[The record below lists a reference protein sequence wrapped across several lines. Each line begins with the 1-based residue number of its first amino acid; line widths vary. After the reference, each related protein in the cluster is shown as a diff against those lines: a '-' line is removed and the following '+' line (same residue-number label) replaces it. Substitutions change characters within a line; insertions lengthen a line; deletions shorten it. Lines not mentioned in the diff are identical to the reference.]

1 MPTPGAP
8 KAAAPPRLSVVV
20 PVHNVAPYLEECL
33 ASLAAQ
39 SMTALDV
46 VLVDDGS
53 TDDSPRIAQEF
64 TRRDARFRYVRQ
76 PNAGL
81 SAARNTGVAHTAP
94 GTDYL
99 AFVDSDDVLAPH
111 AYARLTAS
119 LDASGSD
126 LASGNVWRL
135 HPGGRRQAWQYR
147 WLTADR
153 TGTHIT
159 REPRLLTDRVAWNKV
174 FRRSFWDR
182 HGFTYP
188 VGRLYEDTPVV
199 IPAHYLARSVDVL
212 HEHVYY
218 WRVREGSI
226 TRLRTDVRGVRDR
239 IAACADVS
247 AFLAR
252 ARPDQLGHYDTS
264 CLRDD
269 FVYFLE
275 GLPMGGP
282 DYRAAFMTGARA
294 FLERAG
300 ADATRALPPHLR
312 VKWQLVREDR
322 LAELVEVL
330 AFEQANGVGTHAVR
344 GGRVSYPGVGA
355 VVGRAARVRRGE
367 LPVVARLS
375 AVERQPDGTL
385 RLTGFAYVRNAGP
398 GRLVLALAQE
408 HGTHR
413 LRRFPTRTIS
423 LPPATDNAAQELHDY
438 DRSGFETVVDPA
450 RLGDGEWT
458 AGVVL
463 VAVGGGGGAVR
474 RAALRPLGRSEDQPR
489 VYELAAGRRLVA
501 AYREGRLVLS
511 VRRYGARVEGHRVV
525 EAGALGET
533 GGDTARAQPAV
544 ELFGSLHG
552 PAPRP
557 THLSLHH
564 PPSGMEL
571 ALPVREARE
580 PQEAGEVRE
589 PGEAQEAR
597 EAQEVRQAQEL
608 GEVREPPGG
617 RDQPESPG
625 PQDRRRPGFAVRIP
639 LAGLM
644 GVQPAPHTAPR
655 GVEPPDADRWEA
667 RFGYPDGSAGPVP
680 ASLDL
685 APGHALGRLCLRAD
699 PAGNLA
705 VELTRR
711 PLADSVDWADDGTL
725 TVAGT
730 WSADGFGGARLVLR
744 HTVLR
749 EEVTALLTRDGVRFR
764 ATVPAEAMASLT
776 EGRWSILLGEAPVRL
791 LTSTGAALPRPRD
804 LFGRRFTAARRHGD
818 RLELVAGSPLAE
830 AERGAYRQ
838 RGLRTAYFPDRRP
851 HGRLGNAVLRRDT
864 VLPGTVP
871 PGTVLPD
878 TVLPDTVLRDTVL
891 RDTVLFTGGDSPRAV
906 LAELVARGSGLTPLW
921 VTGDRRRAAPP
932 GAAPVEPGS
941 RAWYEA
947 LATARHIVTDDHLPE
962 WFERRPGQS
971 VVQTWHGTPLGRT
984 GTDLTGTLH
993 ADHRRIEALPHLARQ
1008 WSLLVSPSRWATPVL
1023 RRALAY
1029 EGEVLEAGNPANDAL
1044 LAADRDRTRARVRAA
1059 LGAGPDAR
1067 VVLYAPTYRCHL
1079 PLGPSHP
1086 GVHRPDP
1093 AGLDVVE
1100 LERKLGQDHLVLVR
1114 RHARVAGA
1122 VAGGRDVSAHPT
1134 TSGLLLA
1141 ADVLVTDYSG
1151 LICGFAH
1158 TGRPMLFH
1166 TYDLAHYRDTARGFY
1181 ADFEA
1186 LAPGPLLSDTGA
1198 VAEALAAPESGA
1210 TTHAGAYTAFRAAFC
1225 DLDDGRAAARVVDRL
1240 TAGC

>member
-1 MPTPGAP
+1 M
-8 KAAAPPRLSVVV
+8 VV
-20 PVHNVAPYLEECL
+20 PIHNVAPYLEECL
-33 ASLAAQ
+33 TSLATQ
-39 SMTALDV
+39 TMTALDV

-53 TDDSPRIAQEF
+53 TDGSADIARAF
-64 TRRDARFRYVRQ
+64 THRDTRFRYVRQ

-81 SAARNTGVAHTAP
+81 SAARNTGVAHTTP
-94 GTDYL
+94 GTEYL
-99 AFVDSDDVLAPH
+99 AFADSDDVLAPD

-135 HPGGRRQAWQYR
+135 DPGGRRQAWQYR

-153 TGTHIT
+153 IGTHIT
-159 REPRLLTDRVAWNKV
+159 RDPRLRTDRVAWNKV

-182 HGFTYP
+182 HGFTFP

-226 TRLRTDVRGVRDR
+226 TRLRTDVWGVRDR
-239 IAACADVS
+239 IAACEDVS
-247 AFLAR
+247 GFLAG
-252 ARPDQLGHYDTS
+252 AWPDQRAWPDPRRHYDTS

-275 GLPMGGP
+275 GLPTGGP
-282 DYRAAFMTGARA
+282 AYRAAFMTGARA

-300 ADATRALPPHLR
+300 TDVTRALPPDLR

-322 LAELVEVL
+322 LAELVELL
-330 AFEQANGVGTHAVR
+330 AFEQANGAGTYAVR

-355 VVGRAARVRRGE
+355 VTGRAARVRRGE

-408 HGTHR
+408 HGTRR

-423 LPPATDNAAQELHDY
+423 LPLATDNAAQELHDY
-438 DRSGFETVVDPA
+438 DRSGFETTLDPS

-458 AGVVL
+458 VGVVL
-463 VAVGGGGGAVR
+463 VGTGLGSTTIR
-474 RAALRPLGRSEDQPR
+474 RAALRPLDRSEDHPR
-489 VYELAAGRRLVA
+489 VYEVADGRRLVA
-501 AYREGRLVLS
+501 AYREGRLVVS
-511 VRRYGARVEGHRVV
+511 VQRYGARVEASRITTAGHDADTGTDTDADA
-525 EAGALGET
+525 ETHAGTDAGTPT
-533 GGDTARAQPAV
+533 GTDTHAGTDTDTDTDTHADTDTASPAV
-544 ELFGSLHG
+544 ELLGSLHG
-552 PAPRP
+552 PGPHP

-564 PPSGMEL
+564 PPSGTEFSF
-571 ALPVREARE
+571 PVRGR
-580 PQEAGEVRE
+580 PDRPRPAG
-589 PGEAQEAR
+589 
-597 EAQEVRQAQEL
+597 QAQRDRATLPGQEQ
-608 GEVREPPGG
+608 RDPPG
-617 RDQPESPG
+617 PHG
-625 PQDRRRPGFAVRIP
+625 PAQQKRAGFAVRVP
-639 LAGLM
+639 LAALT
-644 GVQPAPHTAPR
+644 GVAPAPHTAPR

-667 RFGYPDGSAGPVP
+667 RFRYPDGSLGAVP
-680 ASLDL
+680 AALDL
-685 APGHALGRLCLRAD
+685 APGREHGRLCPRAD
-699 PAGNLA
+699 AAGNLA

-711 PLADSVDWADDGTL
+711 PLADTVVWAADGTL

-730 WSADGFGGARLVLR
+730 WGADDIGGARLVLR

-749 EEVTALLTRDGVRFR
+749 EEVAVPVARDGVRFR
-764 ATVPAEAMASLT
+764 VSVPAEVAGALG
-776 EGRWSILLGEAPVRL
+776 EGRWSTLLGDVPVRL
-791 LTSTGAALPRPRD
+791 LTSAGAALPRRHTVA
-804 LFGRRFTAARRHGD
+804 GRQFTAARRHGD

-838 RGLRTAYFPDRRP
+838 RGLRTAYYPDRRRHAP
-851 HGRLGNAVLRRDT
+851 LS
-864 VLPGTVP
+864 
-871 PGTVLPD
+871 
-878 TVLPDTVLRDTVL
+878 
-891 RDTVLFTGGDSPRAV
+891 DTVLFAGGDSPRAV
-906 LAELVARGSGLTPLW
+906 LAELARRGSGLSPLW
-921 VTGDRRRAAPP
+921 VTGDRRRTAPP
-932 GAAPVEPGS
+932 GAAPVEPYS
-941 RAWYEA
+941 RGWYEA

-962 WFERRPGQS
+962 WFERRPGQT
-971 VVQTWHGTPLGRT
+971 VVQTWHGTPIGRI

-993 ADHRRIEALPHLARQ
+993 ADHRRIEALPRLAGQ

-1029 EGEVLEAGNPANDAL
+1029 DGEVLEAGNPANDAL
-1044 LAADRDRTRARVRAA
+1044 LAPDRDRARARVRAA
-1059 LGAGPDAR
+1059 LGAGPHAR
-1067 VVLYAPTYRCHL
+1067 VVLHAPTYRTHL
-1079 PLGPSHP
+1079 PLGPGHP
-1086 GVHRPDP
+1086 ALHRPDP
-1093 AGLDVVE
+1093 AGLDLVE
-1100 LERKLGQDHLVLVR
+1100 LERKLGEDHVVLVR

-1122 VAGGRDVSAHPT
+1122 SPGGRDVSAHPT

-1186 LAPGPLLSDTGA
+1186 LAPGPLLTDTGA
-1198 VAEALAAPESGA
+1198 VAEALREPERVASA
-1210 TTHAGAYTAFRAAFC
+1210 HADAYAAFRTAYC

-1240 TAGC
+1240 TTGC

>member
-1 MPTPGAP
+1 
-8 KAAAPPRLSVVV
+8 
-20 PVHNVAPYLEECL
+20 
-33 ASLAAQ
+33 
-39 SMTALDV
+39 MTALDV

-64 TRRDARFRYVRQ
+64 TRHDPRFRYVRQ

-81 SAARNTGVAHTAP
+81 SAARNTGVAHTSP
-94 GTDYL
+94 GTEYL
-99 AFVDSDDVLAPH
+99 AFADSDDVLAPH

-126 LASGNVWRL
+126 FASGNVWRL
-135 HPGGRRQAWQYR
+135 EPGGRRQAWQYR

-153 TGTHIT
+153 IGTHIT
-159 REPRLLTDRVAWNKV
+159 RDPRLHTDRVAWNKV

-199 IPAHYLARSVDVL
+199 IPAHYLADAVDVL

-239 IAACADVS
+239 IAACEDVS
-247 AFLAR
+247 AFLAG
-252 ARPDQLGHYDTS
+252 ARPDQRRHYDTS

-282 DYRAAFMTGARA
+282 AYRAAFMTGARA

-300 ADATRALPPHLR
+300 ADVTRDLPPDLR
-312 VKWQLVREDR
+312 VKWQLAREDR
-322 LAELVEVL
+322 LAELVELL
-330 AFEQANGVGTHAVR
+330 AFEQANGVGTYAVR

-355 VVGRAARVRRGE
+355 VTGRAARVRRGE

-375 AVERQPDGTL
+375 SVERQPDGTL

-408 HGTHR
+408 HGTRR

-423 LPPATDNAAQELHDY
+423 LPLATDNAAQELHDY
-438 DRSGFETVVDPA
+438 DRSGFETTLDPA
-450 RLGDGEWT
+450 RLGEGEWT
-458 AGVVL
+458 VGVVL
-463 VAVGGGGGAVR
+463 AGTSGRGGTIR

-489 VYELAAGRRLVA
+489 LYELPDGKRLVA

-511 VRRYGARVEGHRVV
+511 VRGCGARVEGYRIVGAGGV
-525 EAGALGET
+525 EACEAGPCQGEAGRVAEAGVEGRVGAD
-533 GGDTARAQPAV
+533 GDARADGGAATRGGSAADGDVGARGGARAGASPSPVAV
-544 ELFGSLHG
+544 ELLGRLRA
-552 PAPRP
+552 PAPHP
-557 THLSLHH
+557 THLSLRH
-564 PPSGMEL
+564 PPSGTEFSF
-571 ALPVREARE
+571 PVREWE
-580 PQEAGEVRE
+580 
-589 PGEAQEAR
+589 
-597 EAQEVRQAQEL
+597 
-608 GEVREPPGG
+608 
-617 RDQPESPG
+617 
-625 PQDRRRPGFAVRIP
+625 DRFAVRMP
-639 LAGLM
+639 LAALT
-644 GVQPAPHTAPR
+644 GVSPAPHVAPR
-655 GVEPPDADRWEA
+655 GVEPPDTDRWEA
-667 RFGYPDGSAGPVP
+667 RFRYPDGGLGAVP
-680 ASLDL
+680 AAADL
-685 APGHALGRLCLRAD
+685 TPGPGLGRLCLRAD
-699 PAGNLA
+699 AAGILA

-711 PLADSVDWADDGTL
+711 PLVDSVAWACDGSL

-730 WSADGFGGARLVLR
+730 WDAEARETAARLVLR

-749 EEVTALLTRDGVRFR
+749 EEVAVPVARDGARFR
-764 ATVPAEAMASLT
+764 AAVPAEATGSLA
-776 EGRWSILLGEAPVRL
+776 EGRWSTLLGDVPVRL
-791 LTSTGAALPRPRD
+791 LTSAGADLPRHHT
-804 LFGRRFTAARRHGD
+804 LAGRRFTAARRHGD

-838 RGLRTAYFPDRRP
+838 RGLRTAYYPDRRR
-851 HGRLGNAVLRRDT
+851 HGPLH
-864 VLPGTVP
+864 
-871 PGTVLPD
+871 
-878 TVLPDTVLRDTVL
+878 
-891 RDTVLFTGGDSPRAV
+891 DTVLFAGGDSPRAV
-906 LAELVARGSGLTPLW
+906 LAELSRRESGLSPLW
-921 VTGDRRRAAPP
+921 VTGDRRAAPS
-932 GAAPVEPGS
+932 GAEPVEPYS
-941 RAWYEA
+941 RGWYEA
-947 LATARHIVTDDHLPE
+947 LATARHIVTDDQLPD
-962 WFERRPGQS
+962 WFERRPGQT
-971 VVQTWHGTPLGRT
+971 VVQTWHGTPLGRI
-984 GTDLTGTLH
+984 GTDLTGTPH
-993 ADHRRIEALPHLARQ
+993 ADHRRIEALPRLARQ

-1029 EGEVLEAGNPANDAL
+1029 EGEVLEAGNPANDPL
-1044 LAADRDRTRARVRAA
+1044 LAPGRDRARERVRAS
-1059 LGAGPDAR
+1059 LGASPDAR
-1067 VVLYAPTYRCHL
+1067 VVLYAPTYRTHL
-1079 PLGPSHP
+1079 PLGRRHP
-1086 GVHRPDP
+1086 ALHRPDP

-1100 LERKLGQDHLVLVR
+1100 LERKLGEDHMVLVR

-1122 VAGGRDVSAHPT
+1122 VPGGRDVSAHPT

-1186 LAPGPLLSDTGA
+1186 LAPGPLLADTGA
-1198 VAEALAAPESGA
+1198 VAEALREPEAAA
-1210 TTHAGAYTAFRAAFC
+1210 AAHADAYAAFRTAFC

-1240 TAGC
+1240 TGC

>member
-1 MPTPGAP
+1 MPKPQAP
-8 KAAAPPRLSVVV
+8 PPPAPRLSVVV

-33 ASLAAQ
+33 TSLAAQ
-39 SMTALDV
+39 TMTALDV

-53 TDDSPRIAQEF
+53 TDDSPRIAREF

-94 GTDYL
+94 GTEYL
-99 AFVDSDDVLAPH
+99 AFADSDDVLAPH

-126 LASGNVWRL
+126 FASGNVWRL
-135 HPGGRRQAWQYR
+135 DPGGRRQAWQYR

-153 TGTHIT
+153 IGTHIT
-159 REPRLLTDRVAWNKV
+159 RDPRLSTDRVAWNKV

-182 HGFTYP
+182 HGFTFP

-199 IPAHYLARSVDVL
+199 IPAHHLADAVDVL
-212 HEHVYY
+212 RDHVYY

-239 IAACADVS
+239 IAACEDVS
-247 AFLAR
+247 GFLAG
-252 ARPDQLGHYDTS
+252 ARPDQRRHYDTS

-282 DYRAAFMTGARA
+282 AYRAAFMTGARA

-300 ADATRALPPHLR
+300 TDVTRGLPPDLR

-330 AFEQANGVGTHAVR
+330 AFEQANGVGTYTVR

-355 VVGRAARVRRGE
+355 LTGRAARVRRGE

-408 HGTHR
+408 HGTRR

-423 LPPATDNAAQELHDY
+423 LPLATDNAAQELHDY
-438 DRSGFETVVDPA
+438 DRSGFETTLDPA
-450 RLGDGEWT
+450 RLGEGEWT
-458 AGVVL
+458 VGVVL
-463 VAVGGGGGAVR
+463 AGTGAGGGTIR
-474 RAALRPLGRSEDQPR
+474 RAAIRPLGRSEDQPR
-489 VYELAAGRRLVA
+489 VYEVADGRRLVA

-511 VRRYGARVEGHRVV
+511 VRRYGARVEAHRAV
-525 EAGALGET
+525 EAPLPGTHGAEASRLADAGVGEGEGVDAGTCTSTGTDGRAGTGTDESTGTGTAPAPAPAPAPATIELLG
-533 GGDTARAQPAV
+533 R
-544 ELFGSLHG
+544 LHG
-552 PAPRP
+552 PAPHP

-564 PPSGMEL
+564 PPSGTEFSF
-571 ALPVREARE
+571 PVRER
-580 PQEAGEVRE
+580 
-589 PGEAQEAR
+589 
-597 EAQEVRQAQEL
+597 
-608 GEVREPPGG
+608 
-617 RDQPESPG
+617 RD
-625 PQDRRRPGFAVRIP
+625 RAGFAVRVP
-639 LAGLM
+639 LAGLT
-644 GVQPAPHTAPR
+644 GVPPAPHIAPR

-667 RFGYPDGSAGPVP
+667 RFRYPDGSLGTVP
-680 ASLDL
+680 AVLDL
-685 APGHALGRLCLRAD
+685 APGRALGRLCLRAD
-699 PAGNLA
+699 AAGNLA

-711 PLADSVDWADDGTL
+711 PLADTVAWAADGTL

-730 WSADGFGGARLVLR
+730 WGADDVRDAAARLVLR

-749 EEVTALLTRDGVRFR
+749 EEVAVPVARDGVRFR
-764 ATVPAEAMASLT
+764 ATVPPETTASLV
-776 EGRWSILLGEAPVRL
+776 EGRWSTLLGDFPVRL
-791 LTSTGAALPRPRD
+791 LTSAGAALPRQHS
-804 LFGRRFTAARRHGD
+804 LAGRGFTAARRHGD

-838 RGLRTAYFPDRRP
+838 RGLRTAYYPDRRR
-851 HGRLGNAVLRRDT
+851 HGPLS
-864 VLPGTVP
+864 
-871 PGTVLPD
+871 
-878 TVLPDTVLRDTVL
+878 
-891 RDTVLFTGGDSPRAV
+891 DTVLFAGGDSPRAV
-906 LAELVARGSGLTPLW
+906 LAELGGRDSGLTPLW
-921 VTGDRRRAAPP
+921 VTGDRLRAAPP
-932 GAAPVEPGS
+932 GAAPVEQYS
-941 RAWYEA
+941 RGWYEA

-962 WFERRPGQS
+962 WFERRPGQT
-971 VVQTWHGTPLGRT
+971 VVQTWHGTPLGRI
-984 GTDLTGTLH
+984 GTDLTGTPH
-993 ADHRRIEALPHLARQ
+993 ADHRRIEALPRLARQ

-1023 RRALAY
+1023 RRALSY
-1029 EGEVLEAGNPANDAL
+1029 DGEVLEAGNPANDPL
-1044 LAADRDRTRARVRAA
+1044 LAPGRDRVRARVRAA

-1067 VVLYAPTYRCHL
+1067 VVLYAPTYRTHL
-1079 PLGPSHP
+1079 PLDPGHP
-1086 GVHRPDP
+1086 ATHRFDP
-1093 AGLDVVE
+1093 AGLDLVE
-1100 LERKLGQDHLVLVR
+1100 LERKLGEDHLVLVR
-1114 RHARVAGA
+1114 RHARVAG
-1122 VAGGRDVSAHPT
+1122 VAPGGRDVSAHPT

-1151 LICGFAH
+1151 LICGFVH

-1186 LAPGPLLSDTGA
+1186 LAPGPLLTDTGA
-1198 VAEALAAPESGA
+1198 VAEALREPETVAAA
-1210 TTHAGAYTAFRAAFC
+1210 HADAYAAFRTAFC

-1240 TAGC
+1240 TTGC

>member
-1 MPTPGAP
+1 MLHPQVPP
-8 KAAAPPRLSVVV
+8 KLSIVV
-20 PVHNVAPYLEECL
+20 PIHNVAPYLEECL
-33 ASLAAQ
+33 TSLAAQ
-39 SMTALDV
+39 TMAALDI

-64 TRRDARFRYVRQ
+64 TRRDPRFRYVRQ

-94 GTDYL
+94 GTEYL
-99 AFVDSDDVLAPH
+99 AFADSDDVLAPH

-126 LASGNVWRL
+126 FASGNVWRL
-135 HPGGRRQAWQYR
+135 EPGGRRQAWQYR

-153 TGTHIT
+153 IGTHIT
-159 REPRLLTDRVAWNKV
+159 RDPRLHTDRVAWNKV

-199 IPAHYLARSVDVL
+199 IPAHYLADAVDVL

-239 IAACADVS
+239 IAACEDVS
-247 AFLAR
+247 GFLAG
-252 ARPDQLGHYDTS
+252 AGPDQRRHYDTS

-282 DYRAAFMTGARA
+282 SYRAAFMTGARA
-294 FLERAG
+294 FLARAG
-300 ADATRALPPHLR
+300 SDVTRDLPPDLR

-322 LAELVEVL
+322 LAELVELL
-330 AFEQANGVGTHAVR
+330 AFEQANGVGTYAVR

-355 VVGRAARVRRGE
+355 VTGRAARVRRGE

-375 AVERQPDGTL
+375 SVERQPDGTL

-408 HGTHR
+408 HGTRR

-423 LPPATDNAAQELHDY
+423 LPLATDNAAQELHDY
-438 DRSGFETVVDPA
+438 DRSGFETTLDPA
-450 RLGDGEWT
+450 RLGEGEWT
-458 AGVVL
+458 VGVVL
-463 VAVGGGGGAVR
+463 AGTGGRGGTIR

-489 VYELAAGRRLVA
+489 LYELADGKRLVA

-511 VRRYGARVEGHRVV
+511 VRGYGARVEGYRIVV
-525 EAGALGET
+525 AGAAEVDGASACEAEACEAGPHHGEAGPHQGEAERGADAGVGVEGRVGAD
-533 GGDTARAQPAV
+533 GGSAARGGSAAEGGAGARGGAAAGGGAAGRGGAAADGDVGARRGARVGAGAAPVAV
-544 ELFGSLHG
+544 ELLGRLHA

-557 THLSLHH
+557 THLSLRH
-564 PPSGMEL
+564 PPSGTEFSF
-571 ALPVREARE
+571 PVRER
-580 PQEAGEVRE
+580 G
-589 PGEAQEAR
+589 
-597 EAQEVRQAQEL
+597 
-608 GEVREPPGG
+608 
-617 RDQPESPG
+617 
-625 PQDRRRPGFAVRIP
+625 DRFAVRMP
-639 LAGLM
+639 LAALT
-644 GVQPAPHTAPR
+644 GVPPAPHLAPR
-655 GVEPPDADRWEA
+655 GVEPPDTDRWEA
-667 RFGYPDGSAGPVP
+667 RFRYPDGGLGAVP
-680 ASLDL
+680 AAADL
-685 APGHALGRLCLRAD
+685 APGPGLGRLCLRAD
-699 PAGNLA
+699 AAGNLA

-711 PLADSVDWADDGTL
+711 PLVDAVAWARDGSL

-730 WSADGFGGARLVLR
+730 WGAEAHEADARLVLR

-749 EEVTALLTRDGVRFR
+749 EEVTVPVARDGVRFR
-764 ATVPAEAMASLT
+764 AAVPAGATGSLA
-776 EGRWSILLGEAPVRL
+776 EGRWSTLLGDVPVRL
-791 LTSTGAALPRPRD
+791 LTSAGADLPRHHT
-804 LFGRRFTAARRHGD
+804 LAGRRFTAARRHGD
-818 RLELVAGSPLAE
+818 RLELVAGSPVAE

-838 RGLRTAYFPDRRP
+838 RGLRTAYYPDRRR
-851 HGRLGNAVLRRDT
+851 HGPLSDN
-864 VLPGTVP
+864 
-871 PGTVLPD
+871 
-878 TVLPDTVLRDTVL
+878 
-891 RDTVLFTGGDSPRAV
+891 VLFAGGDSPRAV
-906 LAELVARGSGLTPLW
+906 LAELTGRDSGLTPLW
-921 VTGDRRRAAPP
+921 VTGDRRHATPP
-932 GAAPVEPGS
+932 GAEPVEPYS
-941 RAWYEA
+941 RGWYEA
-947 LATARHIVTDDHLPE
+947 LATARHIVTDDQLPD
-962 WFERRPGQS
+962 WFERRPGQT
-971 VVQTWHGTPLGRT
+971 VVQTWHGTPLGRI
-984 GTDLTGTLH
+984 GTDLTGTPH
-993 ADHRRIEALPHLARQ
+993 ADHRRIEALPRLARQ

-1029 EGEVLEAGNPANDAL
+1029 EGEVLEAGNPANDPL
-1044 LAADRDRTRARVRAA
+1044 LAPGRDRVRDRVRAL

-1067 VVLYAPTYRCHL
+1067 VVLYAPTYRTHL
-1079 PLGPSHP
+1079 PLGPRHP
-1086 GVHRPDP
+1086 GLHRLDPD
-1093 AGLDVVE
+1093 GLDLAE
-1100 LERKLGQDHLVLVR
+1100 LERKIGEDHLVLVR

-1122 VAGGRDVSAHPT
+1122 APGGRDVSAHPT

-1186 LAPGPLLSDTGA
+1186 LAPGPLLADTGA
-1198 VAEALAAPESGA
+1198 VAEALREPEA
-1210 TTHAGAYTAFRAAFC
+1210 AGAAHAHAYAAFRTAYC

-1240 TAGC
+1240 TGC